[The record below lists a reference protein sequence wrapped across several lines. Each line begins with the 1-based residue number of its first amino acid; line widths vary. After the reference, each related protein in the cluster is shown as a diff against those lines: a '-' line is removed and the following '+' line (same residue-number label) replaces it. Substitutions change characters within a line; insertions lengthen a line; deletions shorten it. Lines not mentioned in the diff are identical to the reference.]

1 MSASKRDSATQ
12 IIRYLR
18 VELRELDLSLIEDGL
33 LPEPGQIR
41 ALLAQLDALHDL
53 VHGIK
58 KKQYSKVN
66 VQILILIASS
76 IELNSKFLRHRAL
89 SRKDNQ
95 PI

>member
-18 VELRELDLSLIEDGL
+18 VELRELDLSLMEDGL

-58 KKQYSKVN
+58 KKPAPNTPK
-66 VQILILIASS
+66 
-76 IELNSKFLRHRAL
+76 
-89 SRKDNQ
+89 
-95 PI
+95 

>member
-41 ALLAQLDALHDL
+41 ALLAQLDSLHDL

-58 KKQYSKVN
+58 KKPAPNTPK
-66 VQILILIASS
+66 
-76 IELNSKFLRHRAL
+76 
-89 SRKDNQ
+89 
-95 PI
+95 

>member
-41 ALLAQLDALHDL
+41 ALLAQLDALNDL

-58 KKQYSKVN
+58 KKPTPNTPK
-66 VQILILIASS
+66 
-76 IELNSKFLRHRAL
+76 
-89 SRKDNQ
+89 
-95 PI
+95 

>member
-18 VELRELDLSLIEDGL
+18 VELRELDLSLKEEGL

-53 VHGIK
+53 VRGIK
-58 KKQYSKVN
+58 KKPSPNTPK
-66 VQILILIASS
+66 
-76 IELNSKFLRHRAL
+76 
-89 SRKDNQ
+89 
-95 PI
+95 